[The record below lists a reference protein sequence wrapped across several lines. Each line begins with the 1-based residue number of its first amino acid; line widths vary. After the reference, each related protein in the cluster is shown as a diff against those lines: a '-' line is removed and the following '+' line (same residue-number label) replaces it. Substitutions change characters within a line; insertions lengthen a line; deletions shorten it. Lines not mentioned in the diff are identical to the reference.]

1 MEGVNIIEA
10 EVCIDHVHMLVEI
23 PPKMRVSSFME
34 YLKGK
39 SSLKVIEEYIKN
51 QIQEDLA
58 YEQMSLKVYI
68 DQFTVGHDNCSY
80 YFNIVVR

>member
-1 MEGVNIIEA
+1 
-10 EVCIDHVHMLVEI
+10 
-23 PPKMRVSSFME
+23 ME